1 MIVDSTL
8 EREVIEAA
16 VAQRLARL
24 AYEEWLSHHACT
36 TVAAWE
42 EEGRLWQ
49 PIAETTHRLGA
60 AVDAL
65 LEYRREH
72 DGNA

>member
-42 EEGRLWQ
+42 EQGRRWQ
-49 PIAETTHRLGA
+49 PIAETTHRLRA

>member
-24 AYEEWLSHHACT
+24 AYEEWLSHHACLT
-36 TVAAWE
+36 RAE
-42 EEGRLWQ
+42 RDEQGRRWQ
-49 PIAETTHRLGA
+49 PIAETMDRLRA
-60 AVDAL
+60 AVDDL